1 MRPLLVVDPQ
11 PCHGQRLQLG
21 DRLKEMGV
29 EHLRAIT
36 PVEPLDVGILVG
48 LARLDVVDRHP
59 VVGAPVDER
68 LREKFRP
75 VVRPQGRRAAVDGHE
90 FVEHPDDALTGHRQ
104 AHRDLQALPI
114 PFVDDRRQQP
124 DTSAVVERLAH
135 EVERPGAVQ
144 SRRRGQRLSSP
155 ARQIQAQR
163 AVHAVHVLVVPRP
176 AFHA

>member
-1 MRPLLVVDPQ
+1 MKTHFVSRLSGCFGPRQEREGRHPAKAVVRPLLVVDPQ

-29 EHLRAIT
+29 EHLRAIA

-75 VVRPQGRRAAVDGHE
+75 VVQDM
-90 FVEHPDDALTGHRQ
+90 
-104 AHRDLQALPI
+104 
-114 PFVDDRRQQP
+114 
-124 DTSAVVERLAH
+124 
-135 EVERPGAVQ
+135 
-144 SRRRGQRLSSP
+144 
-155 ARQIQAQR
+155 
-163 AVHAVHVLVVPRP
+163 
-176 AFHA
+176 